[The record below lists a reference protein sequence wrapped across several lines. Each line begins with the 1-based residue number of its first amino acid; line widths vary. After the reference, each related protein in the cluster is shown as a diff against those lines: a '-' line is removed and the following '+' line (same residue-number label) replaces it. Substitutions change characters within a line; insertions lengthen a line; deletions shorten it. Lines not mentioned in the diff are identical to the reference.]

1 MNSVKSS
8 KVLHILV
15 ISMMVLMFLSITA
28 CGKAEDKQLKDE
40 DTEKKYDIEYVF
52 PDDTFISV
60 IEGEK
65 IPIEIIVGFGGENGY
80 EQYSTK
86 EPDTINEYIEAFR
99 SVHIKE
105 EIDEQDRMISV
116 ADGIIDY
123 TFVLEGDVKVTLGT
137 DLSEY
142 VTDRGRGIQFHL
154 DNTNQL
160 NDLNR
165 QFWE

>member
-1 MNSVKSS
+1 MKN
-8 KVLHILV
+8 ILV

-28 CGKAEDKQLKDE
+28 CGRAEDKQLKDE
-40 DTEKKYDIEYVF
+40 DTEEKYDIEYVF
-52 PDDTFISV
+52 PDDTFISIV
-60 IEGEK
+60 EGEQ

-86 EPDTINEYIEAFR
+86 DPDTINEYIEALR
-99 SVHIKE
+99 SAHIKE
-105 EIDEQDRMISV
+105 EIDEQDKMISV

-165 QFWE
+165 RFWE

>member
-1 MNSVKSS
+1 M
-8 KVLHILV
+8 L
-15 ISMMVLMFLSITA
+15 LSIVA
-28 CGKAEDKQLKDE
+28 CGGTEDKVGN
-40 DTEKKYDIEYVF
+40 TGAAYDIEYVF
-52 PDDTFISV
+52 PNDTFISV
-60 IEGEK
+60 VEGEQ

-86 EPDTINEYIEAFR
+86 DTDTINEYIEAFR

-105 EIDEQDRMISV
+105 EIEEQDKMIFV

-160 NDLNR
+160 DDLNSR
-165 QFWE
+165 FWE

>member
-1 MNSVKSS
+1 
-8 KVLHILV
+8 
-15 ISMMVLMFLSITA
+15 
-28 CGKAEDKQLKDE
+28 
-40 DTEKKYDIEYVF
+40 
-52 PDDTFISV
+52 
-60 IEGEK
+60 
-65 IPIEIIVGFGGENGY
+65 
-80 EQYSTK
+80 
-86 EPDTINEYIEAFR
+86 
-99 SVHIKE
+99 
-105 EIDEQDRMISV
+105 MISV

>member
-1 MNSVKSS
+1 MK
-8 KVLHILV
+8 KILI
-15 ISMMVLMFLSITA
+15 ISTMILMLLSIAA
-28 CGKAEDKQLKDE
+28 CGGTEDKVG
-40 DTEKKYDIEYVF
+40 DTGAAYDIEYVF
-52 PDDTFISV
+52 PNDTFISV
-60 IEGEK
+60 VEGEQ

-86 EPDTINEYIEAFR
+86 DTDTINEYIEAFR

-105 EIDEQDRMISV
+105 EIEEQDKMIFV

-160 NDLNR
+160 DDLNSR
-165 QFWE
+165 FWE

>member
-1 MNSVKSS
+1 MKN
-8 KVLHILV
+8 ILV

-28 CGKAEDKQLKDE
+28 CGRAEDKQLKDE
-40 DTEKKYDIEYVF
+40 DTEEKYDIEYVF

>member
-60 IEGEK
+60 IEGEQ